1 MYYLKENSTFVK
13 IIIMGQV
20 NTNSIDKAI
29 EHVDNLQD
37 DALESLSERYALAQP
52 ELLDYVMSASS
63 EYENEELEGL
73 LIYYFCL
80 IMSSFEMEGLNLR
93 PIVEADIDEMQD
105 PYFEMLDSYFESE
118 DEEELESFCDQPYLA
133 KFMAIEVSTDDEDGS
148 SLSEETSSQLFI
160 VTIGMISLLNRAQII
175 A

>member
-1 MYYLKENSTFVK
+1 
-13 IIIMGQV
+13 MGQV

-29 EHVDNLQD
+29 EHVDNLED
-37 DALESLSERYALAQP
+37 DALEILSERYALAQP

-105 PYFEMLDSYFESE
+105 PYFEMLDSYLESE

>member
-1 MYYLKENSTFVK
+1 MS
-13 IIIMGQV
+13 QV
-20 NTNSIDKAI
+20 TIKSIEKAI
-29 EHVDNLQD
+29 EHVDHLDD
-37 DALESLSERYALAQP
+37 DALEALSERYALAQP
-52 ELLDYVMSASS
+52 DLLDYIMSAST
-63 EYENEELEGL
+63 EYENDELEGL

-133 KFMAIEVSTDDEDGS
+133 QFMAIEVSTDDEDGS

-160 VTIGMISLLNRAQII
+160 VTIGMISLLNRAQIN

>member
-1 MYYLKENSTFVK
+1 MS
-13 IIIMGQV
+13 QV
-20 NTNSIDKAI
+20 TIKSIEKAI
-29 EHVDNLQD
+29 EHVDHLDD
-37 DALESLSERYALAQP
+37 DALEALSERYALAQP
-52 ELLDYVMSASS
+52 DLLDYIMSAST
-63 EYENEELEGL
+63 EYENDELEGL

-133 KFMAIEVSTDDEDGS
+133 QFMAIEVSTDDEDGS

-160 VTIGMISLLNRAQII
+160 VKIGMISLLNRAQII

>member
-1 MYYLKENSTFVK
+1 
-13 IIIMGQV
+13 MGQV

-29 EHVDNLQD
+29 EHVDNLED
-37 DALESLSERYALAQP
+37 DALEILSERYALAQP

-105 PYFEMLDSYFESE
+105 SYFEMLDSYFESE

>member
-1 MYYLKENSTFVK
+1 MS
-13 IIIMGQV
+13 QV
-20 NTNSIDKAI
+20 TIKSIEKAI
-29 EHVDNLQD
+29 EHVDHLDD
-37 DALESLSERYALAQP
+37 DALEALSERYALAQP
-52 ELLDYVMSASS
+52 DLLDYIMSAST
-63 EYENEELEGL
+63 EYENDELEGL

-160 VTIGMISLLNRAQII
+160 VTIGMISLLNRAQIN